1 MAKKYRRK
9 GKTETLLQP
18 VLERYPQVRYVR
30 GTLALMPIGLY
41 LRGLSFER
49 SQWSST
55 DFYLWMGVKPLFGEV
70 SRMNYSARIPRPQP
84 EYNQGWNS
92 EEEVFFPH
100 PFKIIDEMVLPRV
113 APAHTGAGFKSYL
126 EYLAQLSHEQRIM
139 RTHWHEPGFAMGLAY
154 LHMGDLEKAH
164 ENFLAGKR
172 FVEDFKVHCGH
183 PPTDWV
189 NTADPEEMNLRDL
202 LDLLEHNPD
211 AIPAHCDRVVEACV
225 KANKLEDFW
234 EPVTFSYSG
243 TGGG

>member
-1 MAKKYRRK
+1 MNMMLGRRFVWAYE
-9 GKTETLLQP
+9 GHCDAAAAAP
-18 VLERYPQVRYVR
+18 
-30 GTLALMPIGLY
+30 
-41 LRGLSFER
+41 S
-49 SQWSST
+49 
-55 DFYLWMGVKPLFGEV
+55 KP
-70 SRMNYSARIPRPQP
+70 RKCR
-84 EYNQGWNS
+84 
-92 EEEVFFPH
+92 
-100 PFKIIDEMVLPRV
+100 
-113 APAHTGAGFKSYL
+113 L
-126 EYLAQLSHEQRIM
+126 EYPSVKDMLYRGRVSQRIM